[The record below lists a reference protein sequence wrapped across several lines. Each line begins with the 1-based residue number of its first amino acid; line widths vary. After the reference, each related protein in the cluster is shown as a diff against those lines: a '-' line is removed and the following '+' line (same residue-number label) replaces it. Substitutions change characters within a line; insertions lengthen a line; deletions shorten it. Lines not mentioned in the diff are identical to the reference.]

1 MSNSKR
7 GISIIT
13 VLLFMLVAT
22 IAATAT
28 YKWITSQNLSS
39 EARMLEREAW
49 QASIAGLDAAK
60 SWMAYHG
67 NDLGGLV
74 TQFQNNDGT
83 PIKLNSQ
90 IKNPL
95 DSSLGRQ
102 NFDVYLVSVDMSD
115 DQLKFKLLSVGTTRD
130 SSAVHS
136 ELAIL
141 KVGKGSL
148 YKAAVY
154 EFTTKSSD
162 CEFNFT
168 LFASGGVSS
177 LTNSPTIESAV
188 INGDLT
194 SANQPSVNKELVV
207 TGSATLQGSTSFS
220 GADLYVGGD
229 LALNGNTS
237 LGSSTSNVA
246 YVGGSLTTCNGGTLT
261 AAGDLYIGGD
271 VEDCACEIIVG
282 GNFTIG
288 GTLCRNSANKG
299 VTVSK
304 NMVFMDG
311 DDAGLSLSG
320 FTSTFTV
327 GHKLYLGQYLY
338 PLGES
343 LGNIRKID
351 VDTVYVH
358 KNAEYVFCYPGG
370 DLNGVYS
377 NSSNNYYPYAYAVSS
392 LCDEVTYNG
401 NTYMDPQYRYLSL
414 PVDASGTY
422 TWDSSSAP
430 LSEIGDSYWSNYA
443 AMLYYKAIAT
453 SSGDSTSVDAIETL
467 DDESTFA
474 AKVANSRCGLN
485 TPIGQGDMMNENYTV
500 SVLTK
505 INECYETYKDSADVL
520 YKGYLVISFDANSAY
535 NMYQSV
541 SVIMDGMFV
550 FYYPNGLTGTMY
562 FPPTTSTSIILVY
575 ITGSGSGGVINTAG
589 GNSTSYNYNYY
600 FFSDGVDLTIH
611 SARIQGGVST
621 ANGATVSITSGS
633 VYLEENEYV
642 TSTLFGYDSD
652 DNSLLTVT
660 DEMIDV
666 LDASGS
672 CKSTD
677 TYVTTSETDDSRFIA
692 VASQILIETESQY
705 KNNETNLIS
714 SIKYADTL
722 ENSILVLPRV
732 IYMTQNPPGHLSDYY
747 EVFRIPGMSV
757 EPSYS
762 TTCEPYDSD
771 SGGDL
776 PTSGLLCSD
785 ETDTSSYIAEGLYRC
800 VVTSSTAG
808 VDSFQV
814 LVDGTSATTLSIAFV
829 ESEYGIE
836 AGTSATVQVVLPA
849 ASSTYEITF
858 TVQAGELLDGWSYSN
873 WMSGCSEADNIY
885 TCTLSSAGGTYDL
898 VTVNLS
904 ESATAGSVVYQLI
917 SPCDGCTIG
926 SPQATTVYLYG
937 TVTVD
942 RAEFDR
948 WCDTH
953 SGSDECSNYDASA
966 PDCEASDFTS
976 TGIWV
981 EASGQSC
988 ETVSANDQWTCG
1000 ILSSISLVAGEESE
1014 YCTIYIAD
1022 TTLSSLTSGST
1033 YTLYASAKR
1042 KAFSLSVDVSGAAN
1056 SSVSV
1061 IRTDEAE
1068 TWASGIESSWDT
1080 TAYAGYTFMFLH
1092 SDGSDDDF
1100 SYWKVVE
1107 GGDTLI
1113 YAIDTLEWL
1122 VDTTLTVIAVYNDV
1136 DEHCFEEDF
1145 EDFST
1150 LCSSTSD
1157 LDSCIT
1163 TCYGGNSTSSGCLY
1177 SGGLYPGA
1185 DWVLAYA
1192 NDGGSGY
1199 TELLIDSTGSPYLY
1213 TNNVSHTT
1221 FLLSSKVAGYEGEL
1235 YARFQTGVQESESEF
1250 LNTGFV
1256 LRSDEDAGN
1265 YISLNVYGNTSGY
1278 LEARACKGEG
1288 LNVSSTSGCVT
1299 ATSGAEITQNSMLD
1313 MKAAIEGDE
1322 ITLALQVNSGTT
1334 YTVTLDISSLSVP
1347 ANALYQYLGLKLAD
1361 ANFKLYEISWVSS
1374 TYSKYCWDVSKAY
1387 CDMGAY
1393 YLGRIVPIDSAVT
1406 PWYALSRRLAEN
1418 ISEECNEATWTFSY
1432 NGCDSDDDY
1441 SVTTYTSTKYSAS
1454 TCEEYC
1460 TSTSTV
1466 KKLLCSRYCTAS
1478 GGYGEVCGSYSEGDE
1493 DPGDYYDLES
1503 DTLYFTESG
1512 QHGYSSYRVVMAS
1525 VDCEASNSSLSTS
1538 YTVDCGA
1545 FYVGDYSDCSES
1557 LTLYS
1562 GSTSAQAVSL
1572 NTTANIRGATLKIQL
1587 TATDTVVAYLID
1599 SLGNQSQRFALT
1611 NGANSVTVEKISNST
1626 FFNPEFASIIMFE
1639 SGSYT
1644 LTSVLSSCP
1653 GAFTLSSCS
1662 ASYNGTAGT
1671 WSIVINTTG
1680 STTGWSCAVESD
1692 VGSYSGTVDCGNDL
1706 TISASGVITGLTS
1719 DQEYTFTVTATGSGD
1734 YSTEQEV
1741 ECSAELSPIEVES
1754 CEISVETVASGSAA
1768 PTLSYSI
1775 YCPSEIVDNGGTC
1788 SYTVSLLQDGTAV
1801 KSSSGSTSSTST
1813 SESWTPGY
1821 TTTDDDASSTFT
1833 YKVSVEDVASCPS
1846 TPTFN
1851 VVILE
1856 EPTAECTFSK
1866 AERSGTYTITDEDEV
1881 GWSATIYIAADATGT
1896 SVTKVL
1902 TKSGT
1907 GSTSATE
1914 FDISKDNWYDGT
1926 NYVLLSLGDDS
1937 YTTCATFDYDPET
1950 EVDSDVS
1957 VDECYVSNMSY
1968 TGSSLSVFSGGNSA
1982 YFYAN
1987 GAEST
1992 GWDAYVSVDGTDYSS
2007 STCWSTSSCFFSFT
2021 TPSDAGSYVAY
2032 LYDSD
2037 GLEICATSFTVLSDD
2052 ELITCEATP
2061 NEVSV
2066 GETVTIS
2073 LTSYESSTT
2082 CYILLMSCTVGSSS
2096 IITNETISSLQ
2107 STCSGSYSYDV
2118 TPSTT
2123 GAGSCTWNWN
2133 WNTDVC
2139 TVEFTV
2145 TE

>member
-1 MSNSKR
+1 MRNSKR

-49 QASIAGLDAAK
+49 QASIAGLDAARA
-60 SWMAYHG
+60 WMAYHA
-67 NDLGGLV
+67 NDVGALLS
-74 TQFQNNDGT
+74 QKAGT
-83 PIKLNSQ
+83 ENPIKLNSL
-90 IKNPL
+90 IKNQG
-95 DSSLGRQ
+95 DSLLGSGRQ
-102 NFDVYLVSVDMSD
+102 NYDVYLVDFDTNAVQGDYRVR
-115 DQLKFKLLSVGTTRD
+115 LLSVGTTRD
-130 SSAVHS
+130 SSAVHT
-136 ELAIL
+136 EFAIL
-141 KVGKGSL
+141 RLGGLYRAGMPEARDTTDCGGTFDQAFYGS
-148 YKAAVY
+148 V
-154 EFTTKSSD
+154 
-162 CEFNFT
+162 
-168 LFASGGVSS
+168 SGM
-177 LTNSPTIESAV
+177 TNSPTLESAI
-188 INGDLT
+188 INGDL
-194 SANQPSVNKELVV
+194 SSSNQPSVTKELVV
-207 TGSATLQGSTSFS
+207 TGSATLQGSSAFA
-220 GADLYVGGD
+220 GANIYVGGN
-229 LALNGNTS
+229 LTLNGTTT
-237 LGSSTSNVA
+237 LGDLSSDTNVA
-246 YVGGSLTTCNGGTLT
+246 YIGGNLTSCAGGVLSVG
-261 AAGDLYIGGD
+261 GDLYIGGD
-271 VEDCACEIIVG
+271 VDDCGCEIVVT
-282 GNFTIG
+282 GNFTMN
-288 GTLCRNSANKG
+288 GTLCRGSGNKA
-299 VTVSK
+299 VTVTK
-304 NMVFMDG
+304 NMVFTDEDSAGLNLDGFTGSYTVG
-311 DDAGLSLSG
+311 DD
-320 FTSTFTV
+320 
-327 GHKLYLGQYLY
+327 LYLGQYLS
-338 PLGES
+338 PEGES
-343 LGNIRKID
+343 MPGNIRKIG
-351 VDTVYVH
+351 VGNEVYVH
-358 KNAEYVFCYPGG
+358 KNATYVFCYPGG
-370 DLNGVYS
+370 DGNGLYS
-377 NSSNNYYPYAYAVSS
+377 NSSNGNYPYAYAVSS
-392 LCDEVTYNG
+392 QCDYDTYG
-401 NTYMDPQYRYLSL
+401 TYSNYAYRYLNL

-422 TWDSSSAP
+422 TWDSTTAP
-430 LSEIGDSYWSNYA
+430 LSDIGDDYWEHWIEMMYYA
-443 AMLYYKAIAT
+443 AMAET
-453 SSGDSTSVDAIETL
+453 GDEDSTVTQPVELAESESAI
-467 DDESTFA
+467 A
-474 AKVANSRCGLN
+474 AKVANSLCGLN
-485 TPIGQGDMMNENYTV
+485 TPIAQGDMQNADGTD
-500 SVLTK
+500 SVFTK
-505 INECYETYKDSADVL
+505 INECYAEYKDSADVL
-520 YKGYLVISFDANSAY
+520 YNGFMVISFDACSAS
-535 NMYQSV
+535 NMKQSV
-541 SVIMDGMFV
+541 GVTMSGNFI
-550 FYYPNGLTGTMY
+550 FYYPNGLTCTMY
-562 FPPTTSTSIILVY
+562 FPPTTSSSVILIY
-575 ITGSGSGGVINTAG
+575 LAGTNGGGVVNTAG
-589 GNSTSYNYNYY
+589 GNSDSYSYNYYIY
-600 FFSDGVDLTIH
+600 SEISFSMS
-611 SARIQGGVST
+611 SAKIQGSVIM
-621 ANGATVSITSGS
+621 ANGSTISITSGNVS
-633 VYLEENEYV
+633 IEVNYDVINALFDADILTTTDEWDEFMQEYGDCEGSFSGVVYN
-642 TSTLFGYDSD
+642 GYD
-652 DNSLLTVT
+652 
-660 DEMIDV
+660 
-666 LDASGS
+666 GH
-672 CKSTD
+672 
-677 TYVTTSETDDSRFIA
+677 FIS
-692 VASQILIETESQY
+692 VAPQLVVKTESQY
-705 KNNETNLIS
+705 KNTEESYTS
-714 SIKYADTL
+714 SVLSSAEEFDGGL
-722 ENSILVLPRV
+722 LVLPRV
-732 IYMTQNPPGHLSDYY
+732 VFLEKNPYGTLGDYY
-747 EVFRIPGMSV
+747 NVFSLPGMAIEESH
-757 EPSYS
+757 SI
-762 TTCEPYDSD
+762 TC

-776 PTSGLLCSD
+776 PTSGLLYEDSTYLD
-785 ETDTSSYIAEGLYRC
+785 PGLYEC
-800 VVTSSTAG
+800 EVTVSGVGSDSLYVVVQDATISSSMKI
-808 VDSFQV
+808 SF
-814 LVDGTSATTLSIAFV
+814 A
-829 ESEYGIE
+829 ESYYGID
-836 AGTSATVQVVLPA
+836 AGSSATVQVVLPA
-849 ASSTYEITF
+849 SSATNEITF
-858 TVQAGELLDGWSYSN
+858 TVQVGDLLDGWSFSS
-873 WMSGCSEADNIY
+873 WMSGCSEDETYIY
-885 TCTLSSAGGTYDL
+885 TCTLSTSGGTTYDL
-898 VTVNLS
+898 VKVSLET
-904 ESATAGSVVYQLI
+904 SATAGSMTLQLI
-917 SPCDGCTIG
+917 SPCTGCTIG

-1000 ILSSISLVAGEESE
+1000 ILNSISLVAGEESE

-1022 TTLSSLTSGST
+1022 TTLSSLTDGET

-1042 KAFSLSVDVSGAAN
+1042 KAFALSVDVSGAAN

-1061 IRTDEAE
+1061 IRTDETE
-1068 TWASGIESSWDT
+1068 TWATDIESSWDT

-1122 VDTTLTVIAVYNDV
+1122 VDTALTVIAVYNDV

-1163 TCYGGNSTSSGCLY
+1163 TCSGGNSTSSGCLY
-1177 SGGLYPGA
+1177 SGGVYPGA

-1192 NDGGSGY
+1192 NDGSSGY

-1213 TNNVSHTT
+1213 TDNVSHTT
-1221 FLLSSKVAGYEGEL
+1221 FLLSSKIAGYEGEL

-1278 LEARACKGEG
+1278 MEARACKGEG

-1322 ITLALQVNSGTT
+1322 ITLTLQVNSGTT

-1393 YLGRIVPIDSAVT
+1393 YLGRIVPIDSVVR

-1418 ISEECNEATWTFSY
+1418 ISEECNEATWSFEY
-1432 NGCDSDDDY
+1432 NGCDFNDDLA
-1441 SVTTYTSTKYSAS
+1441 TTSSSA
-1454 TCEEYC
+1454 EYC
-1460 TSTSTV
+1460 ASS
-1466 KKLLCSRYCTAS
+1466 YCTKHPNALSCKVACNAS
-1478 GGYGEVCGSYSEGDE
+1478 GGTYYAECNSYSTGGSDGGYFALEGDS
-1493 DPGDYYDLES
+1493 LE
-1503 DTLYFTESG
+1503 FTESG
-1512 QHGYSSYRVVMAS
+1512 MHGYEDYRTVIANAY
-1525 VDCEASNSSLSTS
+1525 CEASNSSLSTS
-1538 YTVDCGA
+1538 YSVDCGA

-1557 LTLYS
+1557 LTLYT
-1562 GSTSAQAVSL
+1562 GSTSASTVQF
-1572 NTTANIRGATLKIQL
+1572 NTNANVRGASLKIQL
-1587 TATDTVVAYLID
+1587 TATDTVVAYLVD
-1599 SLGNQSQRFALT
+1599 STGNQSQRFVLT
-1611 NGANSVTVEKISNST
+1611 NGTNSVTVEKISNST
-1626 FFNPEFASIIMFE
+1626 FFNPEYAAYISFE

-1662 ASYNGTAGT
+1662 ASYNGSAGT

-1680 STTGWSCAVESD
+1680 STTGWSCVVESD

-1741 ECSAELSPIEVES
+1741 ACSAELSPIEVES

-1937 YTTCATFDYDPET
+1937 YTTCATFDYDPDT
-1950 EVDSDVS
+1950 EVYSDVS
-1957 VDECYVSNMSY
+1957 VDECYVSNTSY
-1968 TGSSLSVFSGGNSA
+1968 SGSSLSAFSGGSSA

-1987 GAEST
+1987 DAESS
-1992 GWDAYVSVDGTDYSS
+1992 GWSAYVSVDGTDGSS
-2007 STCWSTSSCFFSFT
+2007 STCWSTSSCTFSFT
-2021 TPSDAGSYVAY
+2021 TPSDAGSYTAY

-2037 GLEICATSFTVLSDD
+2037 GLEICAASFTVLSDD
-2052 ELITCEATP
+2052 EVITCEATP
-2061 NEVSV
+2061 DEVSV

-2073 LTSYESSTT
+2073 LTSYESSTN
-2082 CYILLMSCTVGSSS
+2082 CYWQWMNCTVGSSS
-2096 IITNETISSLQ
+2096 STPISESL
-2107 STCSGSYSYDV
+2107 SGTCSGSYSYDF

-2123 GAGSCTWNWN
+2123 GDGSCTWYLSNSYY
-2133 WNTDVC
+2133 C